1 MPVSIELPLFPIE
14 DAPAE
19 PLSELRGLF
28 TPPGPTPPGPT
39 PPGPALPATDQSP
52 PAPAGSAGEQAAT
65 EHGALYRTY
74 RSLTFGEVAGQLAVT
89 QGLRNAVRYSTVR
102 HAYLFTGPRGTGKTS
117 TARIL
122 ARAVNCL
129 DPRDGEPCNR
139 CTICVGML
147 ERRSLDLVEIDG
159 ASNNSVDDVREL
171 IGRVNFRPAEARRKV
186 FIIDEVHMLS
196 IGAFNALLK
205 TLEEPP
211 EHVLFLLATTE
222 IQKVP
227 ATITSRCQ
235 VFHLKPIAPLEM
247 RERLRYICDSEEIVA
262 DEAVLNFLIG
272 QSTGSLRDALSLLEQ
287 IRAYCGDVLDLQEVE
302 AALGLARAGQVAR
315 VSEWIA
321 MGDLAGA
328 LLALGELFDN
338 GLDPRQL
345 TRQLLAYW
353 REALVGRA
361 RRQPVP
367 EPRVAALQADAIAGV
382 MRSLL
387 AVEGA
392 SRRSDSSRLAL
403 ELAVAEATLALGKGI
418 TPEDRPAPRIDHG
431 RATGTDAGAAV
442 PIRQA
447 DPAHGRLQH
456 AGNSEPAASAPP
468 TEAARPEGVP
478 HSALAEA
485 RLGDAGQG
493 TRSDGY
499 QACVVEAAAA
509 PERPADANGSLAV
522 DGTDEQGAGIPTPGL
537 EGATPGAAEV
547 RERWPLVLRWLEEH
561 RKPLIRNTLNAT
573 TGDGIHLEGT
583 ELIIGFPPTAGFM
596 RTQLENPR
604 NRSILE
610 EAVRAVYGS
619 QWTVRCAT
627 IEGLSLPR
635 SAEELEQDA
644 GFFERAWR
652 ADGLG
657 PNQSDHGQ

>member
-1 MPVSIELPLFPIE
+1 MSIELPLFPIE
-14 DAPAE
+14 EGPDQQPVEPQAFLAPAA
-19 PLSELRGLF
+19 PLA
-28 TPPGPTPPGPT
+28 TPP
-39 PPGPALPATDQSP
+39 PAEAHPQTDAS
-52 PAPAGSAGEQAAT
+52 GEQAAT

-74 RSLTFGEVAGQLAVT
+74 RSLTFGEVAGQVAVT

-129 DPRDGEPCNR
+129 NAQDGEPCNR

-235 VFHLKPIAPLEM
+235 VFHLKPIAPPEM
-247 RERLRYICDSEEIVA
+247 RARLRYICNSEGIVA
-262 DEAVLNFLIG
+262 DEAVLGFLIG

-302 AALGLARAGQVAR
+302 AALGLARNGQVAA

-321 MGDLAGA
+321 MGDLAGT
-328 LLALGELFDN
+328 LLAVGELFDS

-367 EPRVAALQADAIAGV
+367 EPHVAALQADAIAGV

-387 AVEGA
+387 AVESA

-403 ELAVAEATLALGKGI
+403 ELAVAEATLALGNGNE
-418 TPEDRPAPRIDHG
+418 PGDRPAPRMDIG
-431 RATGTDAGAAV
+431 RTEMGVAATVYAHPAERLATLAERQSAV
-442 PIRQA
+442 PSL
-447 DPAHGRLQH
+447 P
-456 AGNSEPAASAPP
+456 S
-468 TEAARPEGVP
+468 EAARLPDTSRAALPEG
-478 HSALAEA
+478 ST
-485 RLGDAGQG
+485 GDAGRG
-493 TRSDGY
+493 TPAG
-499 QACVVEAAAA
+499 CVSESIAA
-509 PERPADANGSLAV
+509 PLVAVERGGEPVEIMADY
-522 DGTDEQGAGIPTPGL
+522 GTDGPDAGN
-537 EGATPGAAEV
+537 ATPSAGEV
-547 RERWPLVLRWLEEH
+547 RERWPLVLRWLDEH

-573 TGDGIHLEGT
+573 TGDGIRLEGT
-583 ELIIGFPPTAGFM
+583 ELIIGFPPTTSVFM

-610 EAVRAVYGS
+610 EAVRAVYGG

-627 IEGLSLPR
+627 IEGLSPPR
-635 SAEELEQDA
+635 TAEELEQDA
-644 GFFERAWR
+644 SFLERAWMAGGR
-652 ADGLG
+652 G
-657 PNQSDHGQ
+657 PDQGDHGQ